1 MGRDDAITRQAA
13 FFASVRTQKLPTLRW
28 SLRHGGC
35 RLDLRDEDENT
46 PIMIA
51 SAENKL
57 KALLELCDYARH
69 NDLLYTMN
77 LVDSDGM
84 YAVAGCGCVFC
95 RGLLKLKRRE
105 TLTGR
110 SMCMKME
117 STLDRGVCVSV
128 YE

>member
-84 YAVAGCGCVFC
+84 YAVAGWVGILQGFTQIKASRNADWEV
-95 RGLLKLKRRE
+95 
-105 TLTGR
+105 
-110 SMCMKME
+110 
-117 STLDRGVCVSV
+117 DV
-128 YE
+128 YENGEHAGSRCVCECV